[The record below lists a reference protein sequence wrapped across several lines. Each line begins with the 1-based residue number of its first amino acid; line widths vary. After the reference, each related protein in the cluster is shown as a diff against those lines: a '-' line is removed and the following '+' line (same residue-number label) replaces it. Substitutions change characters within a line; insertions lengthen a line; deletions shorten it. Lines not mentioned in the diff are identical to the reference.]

1 MISSS
6 PFTKSKNLRPT
17 QAVVELGSYPKVA
30 GRSGNK
36 LTTTSSAWLPFL
48 DVIPDTHLFSFK

>member
-17 QAVVELGSYPKVA
+17 QAVVELGRYPKVA

-48 DVIPDTHLFSFK
+48 AN